1 MTERSTYQVRDIDW
15 LTVFLWVGL
24 VLIGWLAIYA
34 ADFEPEQSNIFSW
47 EMNYGKQFI
56 WMCVAAVVA
65 ICLMVIDSRFYTTF
79 TYVIYG
85 VILAVLFIV
94 LFVGVKVSGSTSWL
108 QIGALR
114 FQPSEFAKFATTL
127 ALAKYLSTLNV
138 TIKTLKSK
146 LVSFVI
152 MLAPTFLIILQ
163 GDMGSAIVYFS
174 LILVLYREGM
184 SGEILVAGVL
194 LIVLFILALLV
205 NNFVL
210 VSIFAGLM
218 ALTGIL
224 FRKQKRVLISLAVVF
239 TIASGLVFG
248 VNFVFNNMLK
258 PHQQTR
264 ISVLLGQTNDP
275 LGVEYNV
282 NQSKIAV
289 GSGGF
294 FGKGFLKGTQ
304 TKFDFVP
311 EQSTDFIFCTIGEE
325 QGFMGSLLLLGL
337 FVGLLLRILYLAE
350 RQRGDFA
357 RIYAYGVF
365 SILFLHLTINIGM
378 TIGLM
383 PIIGIPLPFVSYG
396 GSSLVGFTILLFIL
410 VKLDAERLRFLR

>member
-24 VLIGWLAIYA
+24 VLMGWLAIYA
-34 ADFEPEQSNIFSW
+34 ADFESKQSSIFSW

-56 WMCVAAVVA
+56 WMCIAAVAA

-85 VILAVLFIV
+85 VILLLLFIV
-94 LFVGVKVSGSTSWL
+94 LFLGIKVAGSTSWF
-108 QIGALR
+108 QIGGLR

-138 TIKTLKSK
+138 NIKTPKSK
-146 LVSFVI
+146 LISFVI

-194 LIVLFILALLV
+194 LIVLFMLALLI
-205 NNFVL
+205 NKFVL

-218 ALTGIL
+218 LLTGIL

-239 TIASGLVFG
+239 TVASGLVFG
-248 VNFVFNNMLK
+248 VNYVFNNVLK

-325 QGFMGSLLLLGL
+325 QGFIGSLLLLGL

-350 RQRGDFA
+350 RQRADFA

-365 SILFLHLTINIGM
+365 SILFLHFTINIGM